1 MSDYGKDWNPA
12 DHYKN
17 VAVAE
22 SYDRSRFSS
31 LAGRLFNAVER
42 REIRRAF
49 ADVPRG
55 ATIGDVPCG
64 TGRLAEALLQA
75 GHTVLG
81 IDISPQMLATAARRL
96 ERFGPRFTTKVCDAR
111 ALTESGQ
118 KLDAALCARVLM
130 HFPLDEQI
138 QFLKS
143 VAAVT
148 SRRVVF
154 TQGLDT
160 PYQRLRRRTKRL
172 LGRQNPAVFPLTRAQ
187 LAALISGAGLRL
199 IEVRR
204 LMPLLSESMVVITEP
219 GSVQSTF

>member
-12 DHYKN
+12 DHYKS

-22 SYDRSRFSS
+22 AYDRSRFQG
-31 LAGRLFNAVER
+31 LAGRLFNAIEK
-42 REIRRAF
+42 REVRRAF
-49 ADVPRG
+49 ASVPRG

-96 ERFGPRFTTKVCDAR
+96 ERFGSRFETKECDAR
-111 ALTESGQ
+111 ALSQSGQ

-130 HFPLDEQI
+130 HFPLNEQI
-138 QFLKS
+138 QFLRNI
-143 VAAVT
+143 AAVT
-148 SRRVVF
+148 SSRVVF

-160 PYQRLRRRTKRL
+160 PYQRLRRRAKRI
-172 LGRQNPAVFPLTRAQ
+172 LGRQNPAVFPVTRAQ
-187 LAALISGAGLRL
+187 LTALINGAGLRL

-204 LMPLLSESMVVITEP
+204 LLPLLSESMVVITEP
-219 GSVQSTF
+219 ASARSGQ